1 MYSVLFRVFNLTL
14 LYIWLQFW
22 CASRIRFSCLFCCC
36 CEGVYSVRIDAD
48 EGKVVVAGDVDPA
61 KLVKKLKRGGKHAE
75 IWQNQKGEMMY
86 NHKYPINQNM
96 MQLGGKDNNKSQNQK
111 GQKEK
116 GAGGVGQLAHFPNIK
131 GIQDLKV
138 PAKEQKS
145 VKFNLPEDEFD
156 ASDDGFD
163 ESDDNFDEYD
173 EEG

>member
-1 MYSVLFRVFNLTL
+1 M
-14 LYIWLQFW
+14 
-22 CASRIRFSCLFCCC
+22 
-36 CEGVYSVRIDAD
+36 RIDAD

-116 GAGGVGQLAHFPNIK
+116 GRTETSPIFKETRQ
-131 GIQDLKV
+131 IQ
-138 PAKEQKS
+138 
-145 VKFNLPEDEFD
+145 
-156 ASDDGFD
+156 
-163 ESDDNFDEYD
+163 
-173 EEG
+173 